1 MQHRTIVLPE
11 YLNDQGFLF
20 GGNLLKWID
29 EYAYIT
35 ACLEFPGNRFVTIS
49 LDQVNFRSPILPGEI
64 LRFDISCQHRGNSS
78 LQYHVEVIGEK
89 LAGHHKPLFVTNIS
103 FVNVGE
109 EGSPVAINGD

>member
-20 GGNLLKWID
+20 GGNLLKWVD

-35 ACLEFPGNRFVTIS
+35 ASLEFPGNRLVTVS
-49 LDQVNFRSPILPGEI
+49 LDQVNFQHPVLPGEI
-64 LRFDISCQHRGNSS
+64 LRFDISCLRRGNTS

-89 LAGHHKPLFVTNIS
+89 LAGHDQPLFATNIS
-103 FVNVGE
+103 FVNVGAD
-109 EGSPVAINGD
+109 GKPLSLQD

>member
-20 GGNLLKWID
+20 GGNLLKWVD

-35 ACLEFPGNRFVTIS
+35 AILEFPGNRFVTIS
-49 LDQVNFRSPILPGEI
+49 LDEVNFKHPVLPGEI
-64 LRFDISCQHRGNSS
+64 LCFDITCVRRGNTS
-78 LQYHVEVIGEK
+78 LQYSVSVTGEK
-89 LAGHHKPLFVTNIS
+89 LAGHDKPLFATNIS

-109 EGSPVAINGD
+109 DGTPVPI